1 LFHRLSLEQG
11 ESDTPGSQV
20 LGTGFES
27 FEHKAVMGIPGAGI
41 LAEDEDAGQGKVQGV
56 SEVYGQIEGRII
68 QASLGFLHPEQD
80 EVAALAA
87 LPGAKKT

>member
-1 LFHRLSLEQG
+1 
-11 ESDTPGSQV
+11 
-20 LGTGFES
+20 
-27 FEHKAVMGIPGAGI
+27 MGIPGAGI
-41 LAEDEDAGQGKVQGV
+41 LAEDEDAEQGKVQGV